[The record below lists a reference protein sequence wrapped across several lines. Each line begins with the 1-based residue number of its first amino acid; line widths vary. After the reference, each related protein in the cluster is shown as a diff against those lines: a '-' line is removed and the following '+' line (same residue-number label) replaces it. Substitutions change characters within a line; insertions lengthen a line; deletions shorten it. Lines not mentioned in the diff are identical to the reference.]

1 MSVVAAKQPQKT
13 YVLVDKKPFFK
24 HFYPKD
30 VAILAVRSAAMQG
43 LMVFNAYVASLDLE
57 ISDDEESSEDEFED
71 VDAAA
76 EDKEEFVPP
85 SMEEFSLASAKS
97 FGKSLSITTYVR
109 SLEEV
114 ALRFFRPQIVSKLI
128 KGEGLHIIHIMYAL
142 VAVEARN
149 FTDIVCAVCCNY
161 CLQISASRRC
171 ASTRA
176 RRAG

>member
-13 YVLVDKKPFFK
+13 YLLADKKPFFK

-57 ISDDEESSEDEFED
+57 LSDEELSEDEFED

-97 FGKSLSITTYVR
+97 
-109 SLEEV
+109 
-114 ALRFFRPQIVSKLI
+114 
-128 KGEGLHIIHIMYAL
+128 
-142 VAVEARN
+142 
-149 FTDIVCAVCCNY
+149 
-161 CLQISASRRC
+161 SASR
-171 ASTRA
+171 
-176 RRAG
+176 